1 VHNGGSPV
9 AIEDFPDPGPTIE
22 IMAIKV
28 SCHCGASFTAKD
40 NLAGQTL
47 LCPKCSQPITIPSPN
62 APLVKQKVAAV
73 NPMAD
78 LFDEAGFKEYKGARC
93 PQCNSPLKPNAV
105 LCTEC
110 GFHLQSGQKVAAAKV
125 LKAGERGHAEAT
137 ESLLDRAA
145 QQLEA
150 DKVEMKKNQG
160 QGLPAW
166 VYFIALSILVGFVVT
181 MFMIPRNRAFEIT
194 GMIIS
199 GFAYLML
206 VYYNIRM
213 IIAAFSESTVCGLLF
228 LFMPFYSLYYLV
240 TRWDRI
246 GGFFLM
252 QLLYG
257 VVAGI
262 GIGLIALA
270 PLMEKKEGETTGMR
284 WTQDIRQVA
293 LLDVQ
298 SGN

>member
-1 VHNGGSPV
+1 
-9 AIEDFPDPGPTIE
+9 
-22 IMAIKV
+22 MAIKV

-47 LCPKCSQPITIPSPN
+47 LCPKCSQPIMIPSPN
-62 APLVKQKVAAV
+62 APFVKQQAAAV

-93 PQCNSPLKPNAV
+93 PQCNAPLQPNAV

-110 GFHLQSGQKVAAAKV
+110 GFHLQSGQKVVGAKV

-145 QQLEA
+145 QQIET

-160 QGLPAW
+160 QGMPAY
-166 VYFIALSILVGFVVT
+166 VYFIALAILIGFVVT
-181 MFMIPRNRAFEIT
+181 MFMIPRDQAFRVT
-194 GMIIS
+194 GWIIS
-199 GFAYLML
+199 GFAYLMMF
-206 VYYNIRM
+206 YYGIRM
-213 IIAAFSESTVCGLLF
+213 IIIAFSENTVCGLLY
-228 LFMPFYSLYYLV
+228 LFMPFYSLYYLI
-240 TRWDRI
+240 TRWDRV
-246 GGFFLM
+246 GAFFLM

-257 VVAGI
+257 FVAGI
-262 GIGLIALA
+262 GIGLVALA
-270 PLMEKKEGETTGMR
+270 PFMEKKEGETTGSR
-284 WTQDIRQVA
+284 WTQEIRQVA
-293 LLDVQ
+293 LIDVQ

>member
-1 VHNGGSPV
+1 MP
-9 AIEDFPDPGPTIE
+9 
-22 IMAIKV
+22 IKV
-28 SCHCGASFTAKD
+28 ACHCGASFTAKD

-47 LCPKCSQPITIPSPN
+47 LCPKCTQPVTIPSPN
-62 APLVKQKVAAV
+62 APVVKQNVAA

-78 LFDEAGFKEYKGARC
+78 LFDEAGFKEYKGSRC

-110 GFHLQSGQKVAAAKV
+110 GLHLQTGQKMSAAKV

-137 ESLLDRAA
+137 ESLLGRAA
-145 QQLEA
+145 QQIET

-166 VYFIALSILVGFVVT
+166 IYFIALSVLIGFVVT
-181 MFMIPRNRAFEIT
+181 MFMIPRDRAFYIT
-194 GMIIS
+194 GSIIM
-199 GFAYLML
+199 GFAYLMM

-228 LFMPFYSLYYLV
+228 LFLPFYSLYYLV
-240 TRWDRI
+240 SRWDRV

-252 QLLYG
+252 QLGYG
-257 VVAGI
+257 VVAGV
-262 GIGLIALA
+262 GIGLIALS
-270 PLMEKKEGETTGMR
+270 PMMGKKEGQTMR
-284 WTQDIRQVA
+284 FTPDVQQVA
-293 LLDVQ
+293 LRDVA
-298 SGN
+298 SDS